1 MWYSKTVMNFPKN
14 TRIIAYLL
22 LLINTVIWGSSLVLV
37 KPALEYTTTFRFLF
51 YRFLIAS
58 ILSLPIIFYY
68 FQRIKNVWKNL
79 IIIFSL
85 EILGTS
91 IALAF
96 LYSGLNLTSALEAS
110 FLATITPIFIVV
122 IGVLVLKEKEEKK
135 EALGLILAF
144 IGTVMLTVLP
154 MWQNGMSNFKQI
166 SLTGN
171 LLVLGHN
178 ISTAFYFVLARKY
191 YKKLPKFFVSS
202 VSFVV
207 GMFSFLLLSIYENLS
222 NSKNISEIFL
232 NDLQNPTILW
242 PAIFMA
248 VFSSIIALTA
258 YIKAQ
263 DYVEA
268 SEASIFWYL
277 QPVVFIPLAY
287 FWLNETISPAQIFSV
302 IVICA
307 GVYLAEARKAK
318 K

>member
-1 MWYSKTVMNFPKN
+1 MILPKFFTKN
-14 TRIIAYLL
+14 TRLIAYLL
-22 LLINTVIWGSSLVLV
+22 LIINTIIWGSTLIIA
-37 KPALEYTTTFRFLF
+37 KPAVDVSSAYRFLF
-51 YRFLIAS
+51 YRFFIAS
-58 ILSLPIIFYY
+58 IISLPIIFYY
-68 FQRIKNVWKNL
+68 FQTIKNVWRNL
-79 IIIFSL
+79 LTIFIL
-85 EILGTS
+85 ETLGSS

-166 SLTGN
+166 SLSGN

-202 VSFVV
+202 VSFFV
-207 GMFSFLLLSIYENLS
+207 GMFSFLLLSVYENF
-222 NSKNISEIFL
+222 NNPKNISEVFL
-232 NDLQNPTILW
+232 NDLQNPTIIW

-302 IVICA
+302 IVICT
-307 GVYLAEARKAK
+307 GVYLAEVRKNK